1 MRVISQNGTSDF
13 PYEKIVIWRDERV
26 ISAYFS
32 GLGETIMA
40 QYSSDEKAEKA
51 MKKLHECYT
60 GGLRLMENVSMSE
73 EDLER
78 IKNMKQGFIKIIDRE
93 DNVRIEQM
101 NTIFR
106 FPTEEELE

>member
-1 MRVISQNGTSDF
+1 
-13 PYEKIVIWRDERV
+13 
-26 ISAYFS
+26 
-32 GLGETIMA
+32 
-40 QYSSDEKAEKA
+40 
-51 MKKLHECYT
+51 
-60 GGLRLMENVSMSE
+60 MSE